1 MVGMTIPVRP
11 QRGQIIVTEKIAPF
25 LDYPVVTVRQTD
37 EGSVMIGDSVEE
49 AGFDVTVG
57 TGVVSAM
64 ADRAV
69 RMFPRLGALNVV
81 RTWAALRVM
90 TPDGFP
96 IYERSRTC
104 PQAYAACCHSGV
116 TLAASHALALAP
128 RIARGELPAE
138 IFGAFSTRRFDV
150 PATV

>member
-1 MVGMTIPVRP
+1 
-11 QRGQIIVTEKIAPF
+11 
-25 LDYPVVTVRQTD
+25 
-37 EGSVMIGDSVEE
+37 MIGDSVEE

-57 TGVVSAM
+57 IGVVSAM
-64 ADRAV
+64 ADRAM

-96 IYERSRTC
+96 IYQRSPAF

-116 TLAASHALALAP
+116 TLAASHALVLAP
-128 RIARGELPAE
+128 LIARGALPPE
-138 IFGAFSTRRFDV
+138 TFGAFGTRRFDV
-150 PATV
+150 PAIA